1 MRDFTALRQR
11 LLVAMGLFGAGTVA
25 CASPAAG
32 SSTGSGQDSATATE
46 TISDATEDTG
56 SADTVADTA
65 DSTDIGGSPDAA
77 ADSGSGDTGVSDGA
91 GDGGVGDADIIDA
104 AADIGGDGVS
114 SGDGSGDAGG
124 SDGVSDGGL
133 NMDVCTFGKPQQEC
147 MNAAQLAYAVDNKWG
162 GGEQTDA
169 GASDAGPPKLDYP
182 VPPEGCPVKERVFDG
197 CCNPAHDGP
206 IMVGDTCCYVFCTGG
221 CCGRPLRAGGVAVMA
236 ELQADAGWAGLGF
249 FEGDAACAD
258 ALPVEVRAAIAQA
271 WAGDAALEHASIASF
286 QRFGLELLR
295 LGAPVDLVADAARA
309 ALDEVDHAERCFALA
324 SLAAGTAIGPA
335 ALPLPDTVQLAPDL
349 RAAALAAVEE
359 GCVGETL
366 AAALCAEAAR
376 TATVPAVQTALRQIA
391 EDEARHAEL
400 AWRFVRWALRTDAT
414 LRPAIADAFERAMQ
428 RLPEPPPQPAVD
440 LATWQ
445 AWGRLPSLRFRTIV
459 RAMAREVLQP
469 CAVALC
475 GQDVVFDV
483 ERMRS
488 VARA

>member
-1 MRDFTALRQR
+1 MRDFIALRRR

-25 CASPAAG
+25 CAAPAAG
-32 SSTGSGQDSATATE
+32 TSTSAVDDGASATEALG
-46 TISDATEDTG
+46 DAVQDTG
-56 SADTVADTA
+56 DGQSAVDGADVGDVGGGSDVSTDSSVGVDTDGTLGGDTV
-65 DSTDIGGSPDAA
+65 
-77 ADSGSGDTGVSDGA
+77 
-91 GDGGVGDADIIDA
+91 
-104 AADIGGDGVS
+104 
-114 SGDGSGDAGG
+114 GDAGG
-124 SDGVSDGGL
+124 DTASDSVGDAGGDSGGDGSADGVIGDGGL
-133 NMDVCTFGKPQQEC
+133 SMDVCTFGKPQQEC

-162 GGEQTDA
+162 GGEQVDA
-169 GASDAGPPKLDYP
+169 GAADAGPPKIDYP

-221 CCGRPLRAGGVAVMA
+221 CCGRPLRAGGVAILADMR
-236 ELQADAGWAGLGF
+236 ADAGWSGLGF
-249 FEGDAACAD
+249 SEGDAARAD
-258 ALPVEVRAAIAQA
+258 ALSADVRAAIAKA

-309 ALDEVDHAERCFALA
+309 VLDEVDHAERCFALA
-324 SLAAGTAIGPA
+324 SLAAGTPIGPA
-335 ALPLPDTVQLAPDL
+335 ALPLPAAVQLAPDL

-376 TATVPAVQTALRQIA
+376 TAKVPAVQTALRQIA

-414 LRPAIADAFERAMQ
+414 LRPAVAEAFERAMQ

-440 LATWQ
+440 LANWE
-445 AWGRLPSLRFRTIV
+445 AWGRLPSHRFRAVV

-469 CAVALC
+469 CAAALC
-475 GQDVVFDV
+475 GRDVVFDV